1 MKIINFKMR
10 KIKNKST
17 LKRETLIKKIIV
29 WIIITAILGL
39 ILTASFGN
47 LDAVRT
53 LWKIP

>member
-1 MKIINFKMR
+1 MR

-17 LKRETLIKKIIV
+17 LKREALIKKIIV
-29 WIIITAILGL
+29 GIIITAILGL